1 MKIRSHNH
9 FFILFPTNTAPSSG
23 IFHHPS
29 PSWLFLSALA
39 PRLAPSIRALS
50 LPSSGMVCPNRYT
63 TRGNG
68 PACATV
74 LLLPRLAQQGT
85 PCLSCSC
92 RPRFHMRIG
101 GSERAWGAAPRPSQS
116 SPGRNMKASQ
126 ASVVVLWPR
135 NQPSS
140 ARNAVL
146 APTPRKFSFVGAIL
160 GGCAPSSARPRRAR
174 RPRGAC
180 EANHREQRVPSGGV
194 VIGGQCRATWW
205 GNSAARARR
214 CPKKSAAW
222 RRTFAVLATF
232 SGNMLSSGSGMRK
245 RRAAHATALRVSAA
259 DAERARA
266 YSATRSSSVSPPA
279 PCFRGG
285 GSVHFGR
292 GSRKS
297 VRPPNAVPLYDSS
310 DIKRL
315 SVEAWGVKKL
325 S

>member
-1 MKIRSHNH
+1 MTR
-9 FFILFPTNTAPSSG
+9 A

-50 LPSSGMVCPNRYT
+50 LPSSGMVCPNRRT
-63 TRGNG
+63 TRGDG
-68 PACATV
+68 PACATW
-74 LLLPRLAQQGT
+74 R
-85 PCLSCSC
+85 
-92 RPRFHMRIG
+92 
-101 GSERAWGAAPRPSQS
+101 
-116 SPGRNMKASQ
+116 
-126 ASVVVLWPR
+126 
-135 NQPSS
+135 
-140 ARNAVL
+140 
-146 APTPRKFSFVGAIL
+146 
-160 GGCAPSSARPRRAR
+160 
-174 RPRGAC
+174 
-180 EANHREQRVPSGGV
+180 
-194 VIGGQCRATWW
+194 

-232 SGNMLSSGSGMRK
+232 PGTMLSSGSGKRK
-245 RRAAHATALRVSAA
+245 RRAVHATALRVSAA

-297 VRPPNAVPLYDSS
+297 VRPPNAVPLYDSG

-315 SVEAWGVKKL
+315 SCEAWGVLKR